1 MNQNRNR
8 LSSVDRVFKCPKCN
22 QILDNSL
29 KNDHLL
35 CHMLD
40 EDEKL
45 RHNNRNRMRVSQEN
59 RPNRNQ
65 NDINRMLD
73 LMEQRLN
80 RLTELNNINKRL
92 IGIQI
97 QNNLDSNRIL
107 NNNDNENSSRLF
119 DFSEDS
125 HLIPFFTRRNYNRD
139 RNHRDNRGS
148 DLLSFPEIVI
158 EDINKLE
165 EANKSCMICLEEFK
179 SKEKVTALP
188 CLHYFH
194 TNCIKKW
201 MKRKNECPICKFK
214 LTKENIDKKMKYI
227 YH

>member
-8 LSSVDRVFKCPKCN
+8 PSSVDRVFKCPKCN

-40 EDEKL
+40 EDEKI

-65 NDINRMLD
+65 NDRNRMFD
-73 LMEQRLN
+73 LIEQTLN
-80 RLTELNNINKRL
+80 RHNENNNINIRL
-92 IGIQI
+92 NG
-97 QNNLDSNRIL
+97 NLYNLDLNRIL
-107 NNNDNENSSRLF
+107 NYDTNNNFRRLF

-125 HLIPFFTRRNYNRD
+125 HLIPFFNRRNHNRD
-139 RNHRDNRGS
+139 RNHRDNRDSG
-148 DLLSFPEIVI
+148 LLSFPEIVI

-165 EANKSCMICLEEFK
+165 EANKSCVICLEEFK

-201 MKRKNECPICKFK
+201 MERKNDCPICKFK
-214 LTKENIDKKMKYI
+214 LTKENIDRKMKYI